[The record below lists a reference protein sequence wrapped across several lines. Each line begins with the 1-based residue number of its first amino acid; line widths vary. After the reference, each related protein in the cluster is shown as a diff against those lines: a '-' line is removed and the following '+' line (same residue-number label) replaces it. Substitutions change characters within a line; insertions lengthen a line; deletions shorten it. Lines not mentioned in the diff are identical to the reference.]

1 MSEVSPTLTSY
12 GNKEQAG
19 FFQQNVKL
27 AQVGLI
33 FVYVDIKNV
42 F

>member
-1 MSEVSPTLTSY
+1 MGEVSPTLTSY
-12 GNKEQAG
+12 GNKEHAG

-33 FVYVDIKNV
+33 NIYLFD
-42 F
+42 